1 MVHKV
6 GQEDFWEQWATGA
19 AHIAQ
24 GCLDRLSR
32 LIARP
37 GSHEQAFEE
46 FLAGLRKTVNPAVEP
61 GQALEMLAQHL
72 ITRPAFEALSRNY
85 SFASHNPVSRA
96 LQKTAGLL
104 EAVEKDILAPARFYE
119 AVKTRLSDLDLAG
132 AGEETIIEFYENLFN
147 TAFTKTVG
155 KPGFVPTPPEVV
167 DYLNRSTAAV
177 LEKDFGR
184 SLADENVHILDP
196 FAGPGTFITRLIQS
210 GLIPSADLARK
221 YDREIQANEIALL
234 PYYIASLN
242 IENAYHAVLGE
253 KSAYKPFNGLCLADT
268 FQLGETAKS
277 LLAIP
282 PPPNSGRA
290 QARPQ
295 APLLVIIGSPP
306 YSEGRR
312 PANGLAR
319 SHPKL
324 EKRLAGTYAAA
335 ARAAN
340 KNPLYN
346 TCLKAF
352 RWSTDRLDGQ
362 RGGLIAF
369 VSNGGWLE
377 SQALDGFRKCLER
390 EFSSIYVLHLRGDQ
404 RASRGSARREGGC
417 FFAPGR
423 RAPVAITV
431 LVKKPEHKGKA
442 AIHHHDLGERLTG
455 EEKLAQIA
463 GLRHALNPDI
473 EWNRL
478 KPDRH
483 GDWLNQGNDRFAGFI
498 PLGDKGG
505 QDNRPTVF
513 GPCYSRGLKTNRDAW
528 CYNFSRNALQDNL
541 KNHLAFY
548 NRQVAEKSIFP
559 GLYRPFQKTWVYFNR
574 EINSRVYQ
582 LPKLFPTPEHG
593 NLVICV
599 AADKNEPPLMADRL
613 PDARFN
619 GASQC
624 FPLFHY
630 ELPKNQTNL
639 FDSEEKPG
647 LRRTGITEYIIKQA
661 QNLYGLKANK
671 EDIFYYVYGL
681 LHSRDYRQAFAA
693 ELKKTLPRLPL
704 AGNFAAFSAFSQAG
718 RALAGLHL
726 GYEDQPAPPE
736 VKVTGEEADEFRVEK
751 MRFFDKADKSAIEY
765 NHWIKIT
772 GIPLEAY
779 EYVVNGRPAVEW
791 VMARYQVKTDR
802 ASGLVNDPND
812 WAGEHGNP
820 RYILD
825 LLLSVMTVS
834 LETMKI
840 VRGLPKLEFQP

>member
-1 MVHKV
+1 MVHQV
-6 GQEDFWEQWATGA
+6 GQEDLEQWAAGA

-24 GCLDRLSR
+24 DCLDRLSR

-37 GSHEQAFEE
+37 GSPKQAFEE

-61 GQALEMLAQHL
+61 GPAVEMLAQHL
-72 ITRPAFEALSRNY
+72 TTRPVFEALSGNY
-85 SFASHNPVSRA
+85 PFVSLNPVSRA

-104 EAVEKDILAPARFYE
+104 EAVEKDIQAPARFHE
-119 AVKTRLSDLDLAG
+119 AVKAWLSGLDQAG
-132 AGEETIIEFYENLFN
+132 EREETIIGFYENLFN
-147 TAFTKTVG
+147 AAFPKTAG
-155 KPGFVPTPPEVV
+155 KPGFVPTPAEAV
-167 DYLNRSTAAV
+167 DYLNHSAAAV

-196 FAGPGTFITRLIQS
+196 FAGPGTFIARLIKS
-210 GLIPSADLARK
+210 GLIPPAALARK
-221 YDREIQANEIALL
+221 YDREIQANEIALW
-234 PYYIASLN
+234 PYHIASLN
-242 IENAYHAVLGE
+242 IENAYQAVLGE
-253 KSAYKPFNGLCLADT
+253 KSAYKPFNGLCLTDT

-282 PPPNSGRA
+282 PPPNSGRV

-306 YSEGRR
+306 YSAGRR
-312 PANGLAR
+312 PASDLAR

-335 ARAAN
+335 SRAAD

-352 RWSTDRLDGQ
+352 RWSTDLLAGQ
-362 RGGLIAF
+362 HGGLIAF

-390 EFSSIYVLHLRGDQ
+390 EFSSIYVLNLRGDQ
-404 RASRGSARREGGC
+404 RPSRGASRREGGH
-417 FFAPGR
+417 FSASGR
-423 RAPVAITV
+423 RAPVTITV

-442 AIHHHDLGERLTG
+442 AIHHRDLGERLTR
-455 EEKLAQIA
+455 EEKLALLA
-463 GLRHALNPDI
+463 GMRHALNP
-473 EWNRL
+473 EMKWNRL

-483 GDWLNQGNDRFAGFI
+483 GDWLNQRNDRFAGFI

-505 QDNRPTVF
+505 HDNRPTVF
-513 GPCYSRGLKTNRDAW
+513 GPFYSRGLKTDRDAW

-541 KNHLAFY
+541 KNSLAFS

-582 LPKLFPTPEHG
+582 LPKLFPTPEHE

-599 AADKNEPPLMADRL
+599 AANQNEPPLIADRL

-630 ELPKNQTNL
+630 ELPKNQANL

-647 LRRTGITEYIIKQA
+647 LRRTGITEHIIKQA

-681 LHSRDYRQAFAA
+681 LHSRDYRQAFA
-693 ELKKTLPRLPL
+693 EDLKKTLPRLPL

-718 RALAGLHL
+718 RALARLHL

-736 VKVTGEEADEFRVEK
+736 VKITGDEADGFRVEK
-751 MRFFDKADKSAIEY
+751 MRFFDKADKSAIIY
-765 NHWIKIT
+765 NPWIKIT
-772 GIPLEAY
+772 GIPLEVY
-779 EYVVNGRPAVEW
+779 EYAVNGRPAVEW
-791 VMARYQVKTDR
+791 VMERYQVKTDR
-802 ASGLVNDPND
+802 ASGLANDPND
-812 WAGEHGNP
+812 WAREHGNP

-840 VRGLPKLEFQP
+840 VRGMPKLEFQP